1 MADGA
6 GRAGCAC
13 NGRGECGH
21 GCLRFIVGV
30 FGRGERGLAQPGAA
44 ERMTRWRC
52 APRVVARA
60 LPAVRRWR
68 RIGRRRRMP
77 A

>member
-1 MADGA
+1 M
-6 GRAGCAC
+6 
-13 NGRGECGH
+13 
-21 GCLRFIVGV
+21 
-30 FGRGERGLAQPGAA
+30 FGRGGRGLAQPGAA